1 MKSKRIL
8 FKRTVVSVMIFISG
22 ALLVQASGTL
32 IESRSDLLTQL
43 GAAAVTEDFE
53 AYIFPDYSARR
64 VGTQVDAASVID
76 GQGPGLVK
84 PGVRFIQQP
93 AGEGLQWDRQ
103 FEYGT
108 TSAAMVSDDKLIVD
122 FTVPVSHVGFDM
134 FWFNVGYPLADPST
148 VQVYAANDV
157 TLLYTTNIAEPFAP
171 DSYFFGYA
179 DSGNGIGRIVL
190 FRDEGEG
197 FLGVSPMIDNLTF
210 GAVPGAT
217 AAGISN
223 YLSLDFSLTVIQQAL
238 EATNKNGDGKTYIWT
253 VNKMK
258 FNNKTLLKLLAEAS
272 GTSWPAGAR
281 LEYDLQSRQVVVADK
296 TRTNILFICDDRM
309 SHTNVYLTLS
319 WDEGAGPV
327 SGKVVQSNPDKCNL
341 TANWQAR
348 FDIYFDSVGDWQLPT
363 EFHASGLSV
372 EKYSNK
378 VTRAGNI
385 ANIQE
390 TFTPFSRGQLN
401 GQSAVLT
408 GKITAK
414 GKTTDPL
421 NLRPY

>member
-1 MKSKRIL
+1 MKPRHIL
-8 FKRTVVSVMIFISG
+8 FKRTVVTLMTILSG
-22 ALLVQASGTL
+22 ALLVQASGTV

-43 GAAAVTEDFE
+43 GSAAVTEDFE
-53 AYIFPDYSARR
+53 AYIFPDNSAQR
-64 VGTQVDAASVID
+64 VGTEVDAASVID

-103 FEYGT
+103 FGYGT
-108 TSAAMVSDDKLIVD
+108 TSAALVTDDKLVVD

-134 FWFNVGYPLADPST
+134 FWFNVGSPLANPST

-157 TLLYTTNIAEPFAP
+157 TLLYTTNIFEPFAP

-190 FRDEGEG
+190 FRDEGDG
-197 FLGVSPMIDNLTF
+197 MLGVSPMIDNVTF

-223 YLSLDFSLTVIQQAL
+223 YLSLNISLTVVQQAL

-258 FNNKTLLKLLAEAS
+258 FNNKTLLKLLAEAA

-296 TRTNILFICDDRM
+296 TGKNVLFICDDRT
-309 SHTNVYLTLS
+309 SHPNVYLTLS
-319 WDEGAGPV
+319 WDDGAGPV
-327 SGKVVQSNPDKCNL
+327 SGKVVQSNFDKGDL
-341 TANWQAR
+341 TADWQGR
-348 FDIYFDSVGDWQLPT
+348 VDIYFDSVSNWQFPT
-363 EFHASGLSV
+363 EFHGDGLSV

-378 VTRAGNI
+378 VNGAGNI
-385 ANIQE
+385 ANIRE
-390 TFTPFSRGQLN
+390 TFTPFSRGQLD